1 MEGDVKDIV
10 LARLERRLKDKDE
23 EIRSLRERVHRIES
37 EDPDRMKTLEDRVVH
52 LEGELTETR
61 IALSETL
68 KKLGSLECMFNELLE
83 RFSEDDGLID
93 MADPDLSL
101 DGQKDPREFQI
112 YNHYVAGG
120 TDPEIFMRE
129 HDNPDEKERSKDAL
143 SFFRVSKNS

>member
-10 LARLERRLKDKDE
+10 LARLEKRLKDKDE

-52 LEGELTETR
+52 LEGELAETQ

-68 KKLGSLECMFNELLE
+68 KKLGSFECLFNELLE
-83 RFSEDDGLID
+83 RFSEDDGLVD

-101 DGQKDPREFQI
+101 DGQKDPREFQL
-112 YNHYVAGG
+112 YNQYVASGA
-120 TDPEIFMRE
+120 DQEIFVRE
-129 HDNPDEKERSKDAL
+129 RNNDGKEESKDAL
-143 SFFRVSKNS
+143 SFFRVSKSS